1 MEKAFFQI
9 TVNKDIDVSLLEE
22 KHAPEMFAMIE
33 ANRESLRQW
42 LPWVDTT
49 LTLDD
54 SKMFITRATDQF
66 YSDTGIHC
74 AIFYKGRMAGIVG
87 CVKMD
92 LGNRCCEI
100 GYWLGCTYRGMGLM
114 TTVCSAML
122 EYLFGSMFM
131 NRVEIRCAVDNIK
144 SIAIPIR
151 LGFKKE
157 GVIRQ
162 AAWLNDRFIDL
173 AIYGMLSE
181 EWHER
186 KKAGQ
191 KWP

>member
-1 MEKAFFQI
+1 MEKSIFHI
-9 TVNKDIDVSLLEE
+9 TVNKDIEVILLEE
-22 KHAPEMFAMIE
+22 KHAPEMFALIE

-54 SKMFITRATDQF
+54 TKTFIMRATDQF

-74 AIFYKGRMAGIVG
+74 AVFYEGRMAGVIG

-92 LGNRCCEI
+92 LGNRTCEI
-100 GYWLGCTYRGMGLM
+100 GYWLGDTYRGMGIM
-114 TTVCSAML
+114 TTVCEAML
-122 EYLFGSMFM
+122 EYLFESMLL
-131 NRVEIRCAVDNIK
+131 NRAEIRCAPENIK
-144 SIAIPIR
+144 SIAVPIR

-157 GVIRQ
+157 GVVRQ

-173 AIYGMLSE
+173 AVYGMLAE
-181 EWHER
+181 DWNER